1 MKLSIIIIGDEI
13 LLGQVTDTNS
23 GEIARSLI
31 PLGWDIVEI
40 RVVGDT
46 FEAISKAVSECLSKS
61 DLVIT
66 TGGLGPTKDDITK
79 KVLLNYFGG
88 EMIEDSDVLENVKL
102 IFKKRGL
109 TLNALTKTQAM
120 VPSSCR
126 IIQNDFGTAP
136 IMWFE
141 KDGKTLVSM
150 PGVPFEC
157 VGMLHK
163 TVIHEIKEKFSKRES
178 FLHHTLIV
186 RGITESSLAEL
197 LNNFE
202 TELPDNIHLA
212 YLPNPGYIRL
222 RLDAVFDEE
231 APAKHKIFEKWVTE
245 LKSQIGSYLVHD
257 GDAYPSEILLD
268 RLRRNNFTIATAESC
283 TGGNIARSITAIA
296 GCSDS
301 FLGGVVSYANSVKTN
316 VLGVNHIDIESFGA
330 VSETVVRQ
338 MADGVARLTDSD
350 CAIATSG
357 IAGPGGAV
365 PQKPVGTVWVAV
377 HTPTCTK
384 TKLLHLNGNRH
395 LIIERATT
403 EAILFLIDSID

>member
-88 EMIEDSDVLENVKL
+88 EMIEDSDVLKNVKL

-136 IMWFE
+136 IMWFK

-163 TVIHEIKEKFSKRES
+163 TVIREIKEKFSKRES

-231 APAKHKIFEKWVTE
+231 VPAKHKIFEKWVME
-245 LKSQIGSYLVHD
+245 LKSQIGNYLVHD
-257 GDAYPSEILLD
+257 GDASPSEILLD

-316 VLGVNHIDIESFGA
+316 VLGVNPIDIESFGA

-338 MADGVARLTDSD
+338 MADGVALLTDSD